1 MPTLEQRVQRLE
13 DLEQITEIT
22 MRLARHFDNSY
33 HADGVVSLFTDDG
46 VFDGGPF
53 GRYEGLEAIHGFFE
67 TVTEQITFSKHNPAT
82 HSIHLADNGTDATGQ
97 WYMWG
102 THTIGGEAMFL
113 ALTWDMHYRK
123 TGGHW
128 RISSPRLPRG
138 ILPPP
143 PSPRGGTPKAG

>member
-13 DLEQITEIT
+13 DLDQITEVT
-22 MRLARHFDNSY
+22 MQLARHFDNNY
-33 HADGVVSLFTDDG
+33 HADGVVSLFAEDG

-67 TVTEQITFSKHNPAT
+67 SVTEQITFAKHHLAT
-82 HSIHLADNGTDATGQ
+82 RTIHLDGNKTDATGQ

-128 RISSPRLPRG
+128 RISNQRLDWQF
-138 ILPPP
+138 L
-143 PSPRGGTPKAG
+143 TPYRSGWVKTPMAV

>member
-22 MRLARHFDNSY
+22 MQLARHFDNNY

-53 GRYEGLEAIHGFFE
+53 GRYEGLQAIHGFFE
-67 TVTEQITFSKHNPAT
+67 TITEQITFAKH
-82 HSIHLADNGTDATGQ
+82 HLA
-97 WYMWG
+97 

-123 TGGHW
+123 TDGRW
-128 RISSPRLPRG
+128 LISRQQLDWQF
-138 ILPPP
+138 L
-143 PSPRGGTPKAG
+143 TPYHSGWVKTPMAM

>member
-13 DLEQITEIT
+13 DLEQITEVT
-22 MRLARHFDNSY
+22 MQLARHFDNDY

-53 GRYEGLEAIHGFFE
+53 GSYEGLHAIHGFFE
-67 TVTEQITFSKHNPAT
+67 TVTEQITFAKHHLAT
-82 HSIHLADNGTDATGQ
+82 RTIHLTGDGTDATGQ

-102 THTIGGEAMFL
+102 THTIGGAAMFL

-123 TGGHW
+123 TGGRW
-128 RISSPRLPRG
+128 LISGQRLDWQF
-138 ILPPP
+138 L
-143 PSPRGGTPKAG
+143 TPYDSGWVKTPMAM